1 MRCLLILFLAGCA
14 TLPKVPETV
23 LTPIAVTCI
32 KESPAKPEFM
42 TRDDF
47 KNLNSADY
55 VLMMTSEWL
64 KQNSYI
70 GELESVLSACK

>member
-1 MRCLLILFLAGCA
+1 MRYLLVLLLASCA

-32 KESPAKPEFM
+32 KESPTKPEFM

-47 KNLNSADY
+47 KKLNSADY